1 MVSHLI
7 TLTEYFSKTNIFHMK
22 QSLLLLFFSA
32 VVISVKAQLSNTN
45 WKGTIQGD
53 QTIEVVFHFNNDTL
67 KVENMDDASTIE
79 VLTYAAKD
87 SLITFQKL
95 YGQSECGTDAIGQY
109 KYVINKNEITF
120 TLVEDA
126 CEQRSAVLNNSKW
139 TKVQ

>member
-1 MVSHLI
+1 
-7 TLTEYFSKTNIFHMK
+7 MK
-22 QSLLLLFFSA
+22 QSILLLLLFTA
-32 VVISVKAQLSNTN
+32 VISAKAQLSNSN

-53 QTIEVVFHFNNDTL
+53 QTIDVVFHFNNDTL
-67 KVENMDDASTIE
+67 KVENIGEASTLE

-87 SLITFQKL
+87 SIVTFQKV
-95 YGQSECGTDAIGQY
+95 YGQSECDTIAIGHY
-109 KYVINKNEITF
+109 KYTISKDEIAF